1 MEGKKQKRKNT
12 FKIFFQKPTLPAP
25 FLVLRTPCSSGFQP
39 QWHKKFSMYSTPS
52 ARAHARGV
60 CPLLR
65 MRLAVHFPLAEL
77 GQCWTCS
84 SLLFFLTSETQQVGP
99 QTRTA
104 ESLGCVSGWRA
115 SGSRWCALGPLRK
128 VPEVVVLFLAGFAA
142 SMALFGVAGKGGWW
156 VPKGGGGS
164 GEGEESLG
172 GLP

>member
-1 MEGKKQKRKNT
+1 
-12 FKIFFQKPTLPAP
+12 
-25 FLVLRTPCSSGFQP
+25 
-39 QWHKKFSMYSTPS
+39 
-52 ARAHARGV
+52 
-60 CPLLR
+60 

-156 VPKGGGGS
+156 VPKGGGGGS